1 MAGMKYSRVRLAG
14 LACTPPGEVVS
25 SDALEARL
33 APVYE
38 KLRLP
43 AGRLELMTG
52 IRERRFYP
60 PGTKPGEIS
69 ARSAAAAL
77 ARAERDHGLSRGSI
91 AALVHGSVC
100 RDRLEPATACG
111 VHAACGLPDGA
122 AYVLDL
128 SNACLGVLNGAVLIA
143 DLIEAGRIDAGV
155 AVGTETGRGLV
166 EGTVDSL
173 LNHPS
178 VTRADVKAAF
188 ASLTIGS
195 GSAAL
200 VLCRDD
206 LAPNAPRLLG
216 GAVRTDTSHHHLC
229 TGGDELD
236 AAGRPLMSTDS
247 EALLHAGV
255 GLAKRTWADFAAEL
269 NWTAETP
276 DHAVTH
282 QVGRA
287 HQRLL
292 FTELGL
298 NPDLDRP
305 TVAEH
310 GNTGAAA
317 LPTAAALAADAGTFE
332 AGDKIA
338 WLGIGSGLNCVM
350 LGWEW

>member
-1 MAGMKYSRVRLAG
+1 MQYSRVRLAG
-14 LACTPPGEVVS
+14 LAHTAPDEVVS
-25 SDALEARL
+25 SDDLEARL
-33 APVYE
+33 APVYDR
-38 KLRLP
+38 LRLP

-60 PGTKPGEIS
+60 PGTKPGDVS
-69 ARSAAAAL
+69 ARTAAAAL
-77 ARAERDHGLSRGSI
+77 AKAADEHGLRKERVT
-91 AALVHGSVC
+91 ALVHGSVC

-122 AYVLDL
+122 GYVLDL
-128 SNACLGVLNGAVLIA
+128 SNACLGVLNGVLLLA
-143 DLIEAGRIDAGV
+143 DLIEAGRIEAGV

-166 EGTVDSL
+166 EGTVDAL
-173 LNHPS
+173 LNNPD

-206 LAPNAPRLLG
+206 LAPGAPKLLG

-229 TGGDELD
+229 TGGDALD
-236 AAGRPLMSTDS
+236 SAGRPLMSTDS

-255 GLAKRTWADFAAEL
+255 DLAKATWADFSAEL
-269 NWTAETP
+269 GWTAGTP

-292 FTELGL
+292 FEALGL
-298 NPDLDRP
+298 DPALDRP

-317 LPTAAALAADAGTFE
+317 LPTAASVAAAAGTFQKGE
-332 AGDKIA
+332 KLA